1 MSVAAKPFSR
11 SWRAWAAAASSTLR
25 GRSRPDFFEKVV
37 DAAGGEIVGDEAVPE
52 GGIVGVDVEG
62 SVDQMCAI
70 PITLCQGLIVA
81 IDFGFEVHLGGA
93 AIALP
98 RPTCSH
104 EHSRPR
110 WRGG

>member
-1 MSVAAKPFSR
+1 M
-11 SWRAWAAAASSTLR
+11 
-25 GRSRPDFFEKVV
+25 

-62 SVDQMCAI
+62 SVDQMCVI

-93 AIALP
+93 QRSPSKAQP
-98 RPTCSH
+98 
-104 EHSRPR
+104 
-110 WRGG
+110 